1 MWIDPLVG
9 DLRMS
14 VHHSPATLKGR
25 NSRRG
30 SIAQIAQR
38 IMPRV
43 PSTELADNEMQST
56 IL

>member
-14 VHHSPATLKGR
+14 VHHSPAALKGR